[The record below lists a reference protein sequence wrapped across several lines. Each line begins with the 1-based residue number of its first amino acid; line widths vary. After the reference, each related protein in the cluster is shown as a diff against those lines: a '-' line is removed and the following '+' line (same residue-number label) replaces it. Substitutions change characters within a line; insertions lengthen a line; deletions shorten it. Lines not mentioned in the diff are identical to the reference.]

1 MRGRQIQGYFSR
13 RFRHTTVYTEESPEE
28 EEHAVEEPYLE
39 PNRTKEELMALVDQY
54 GGESFTDQLP
64 LLELPNLYQP
74 SDGPHLTVSDK
85 LQDEWPPPHHAWPA
99 NQETR
104 MRIDTLDEALK
115 SFSKDPEETFLLYRD
130 LPAPRVPYLESHTRH
145 RLLHHLAVV
154 ERKDEHSM
162 LRYLSV
168 VDDMKGTAI
177 PLQTSEWNSAL
188 SFASTY
194 VSKVTEVEVEAA
206 LHMWREMEH
215 VAGVKGSDATFNI
228 LFNVASKA
236 GKFTLAEMIY
246 TEMQARGFQFTR
258 YHHVSQI
265 HFCGLKRD
273 GDGARAAYRAL
284 VDAGEIVDT
293 VVLNAM
299 VSALVRAHEA
309 NAAENIYERMKKIHI
324 TTPGSVLPPKDYKDR
339 REITKVLVKLAVIA
353 KKDPSKREAFQR
365 KAITAPDL
373 QTFRILVNY
382 FAAQAGELDKAVKF
396 LDEMEWFGLPVHGA
410 LFLSLLKG
418 FAVHGGVRYTHWT
431 DRRLENV
438 WKALM
443 NAIDNDAID
452 CRMTKW
458 MVVWALGAFAKCCG
472 KSRMIDVWE
481 QIKEKYDPGQEDLDF
496 VMTTLRP
503 LLEGEDL
510 PKKLLGAL

>member
-1 MRGRQIQGYFSR
+1 MKRRQAQGIIFKR
-13 RFRHTTVYTEESPEE
+13 QNHTSASPEDE
-28 EEHAVEEPYLE
+28 RSAVEEPALE

-54 GGESFTDQLP
+54 SGESFTDQLP

-85 LQDEWPPPHHAWPA
+85 IQDEWPPPHHAWPA
-99 NQETR
+99 NEETQ
-104 MRIDTLDEALK
+104 MKLDALDEALK
-115 SFSKDPEETFLLYRD
+115 DFSKDPEEAFLIYRD
-130 LPAPRVPYLESHTRH
+130 LPAPRVPYLESNSRH

-154 ERKDEHSM
+154 EHKDEHSM

-177 PLQTSEWNSAL
+177 PLRTSEWNSAL
-188 SFASTY
+188 SFTSRY
-194 VSKVTEVEVEAA
+194 VGKSTEVEVESA

-215 VAGVKGSDATFNI
+215 VAGVRSDDATFNI
-228 LFNVASKA
+228 LFDVASKA

-246 TEMQARGFQFTR
+246 TEMLARGFEFTR
-258 YHHVSQI
+258 FHHVSQI
-265 HFCGLKRD
+265 HFCGLKGD
-273 GDGARAAYRAL
+273 GDGARAAYKTL
-284 VDAGEIVDT
+284 VEAGEIVDT

-299 VSALVRAHEA
+299 MSALFRAHEA

-324 TTPGSVLPPKDYKDR
+324 TTPGSVLPPTDYRVR
-339 REITKVLVKLAVIA
+339 RDITRVLMKLATMA
-353 KKDPSKREAFQR
+353 KKDPTKREAFQR
-365 KAITAPDL
+365 KAIIAPDL

-382 FAAQAGELDKAVKF
+382 FAVQAGELDKAAKF
-396 LDEMEWFGLPVHGA
+396 LEEMEWFGVPIHGA
-410 LFLSLLKG
+410 LFVALLKG

-443 NAIDNDAID
+443 DAIDNDAID
-452 CRMTKW
+452 CYMSKW
-458 MVVWALGAFAKCCG
+458 MVVWAIRAFAKCCG
-472 KSRMIDVWE
+472 KARMVDVWE

-496 VMTTLRP
+496 VLTALRP
-503 LLEGEDL
+503 LLEGEDMA
-510 PKKLLGAL
+510 KKRMNWIMGAL